1 MIKCFIVQHIG
12 NKTPEGKFQINKHYV
27 ARISSNDVNMFA
39 VLDDNKNWIPF
50 KWYYRNN
57 VYGNDFCELYFD
69 IIFEFFVKNHKEL
82 NEYIPTTK
90 FYI

>member
-12 NKTPEGKFQINKHYV
+12 NKTPEGKFQANKHYV
-27 ARISSNDVNMFA
+27 ARISSNGVNMFS
-39 VLDDNKNWIPF
+39 VLDDSKNWIPF
-50 KWYYRNN
+50 KWYSRNN
-57 VYGNDFCELYFD
+57 VLGNDFCELYFD

>member
-1 MIKCFIVQHIG
+1 MIKCFIVKHVG
-12 NKTPEGKFQINKHYV
+12 NETPQGKFQDNKFYV
-27 ARISSNDVNMFA
+27 ARLSSNNVNTFA

-50 KWYYRNN
+50 KWYYLNN

-69 IIFEFFVKNHKEL
+69 IWDVFFVKDKKEL

-90 FYI
+90 FYK